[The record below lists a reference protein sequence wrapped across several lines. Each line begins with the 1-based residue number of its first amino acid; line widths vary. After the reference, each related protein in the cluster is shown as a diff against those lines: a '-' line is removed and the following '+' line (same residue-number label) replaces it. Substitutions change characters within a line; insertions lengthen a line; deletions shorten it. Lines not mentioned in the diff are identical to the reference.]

1 MIVGIDTAFERIY
14 IIVFAI
20 DTTIGAAL
28 PASQP
33 AVRPTVSTWS
43 SALLSLDYI
52 TTYTLILHLATS

>member
-1 MIVGIDTAFERIY
+1 MQLLKEFAC
-14 IIVFAI
+14 IVFAI

-33 AVRPTVSTWS
+33 AIKPTVSTWS